1 MQNSKKH
8 TLDEETKPSMEA
20 FYRTHAY
27 LVEHNDV
34 PVRRSLMDE
43 IDWNAR
49 LIGIKGTRGVGMR
62 RRNLARTT
70 ENVCMST

>member
-43 IDWNAR
+43 IDWS
-49 LIGIKGTRGVGMR
+49 GII
-62 RRNLARTT
+62 
-70 ENVCMST
+70 